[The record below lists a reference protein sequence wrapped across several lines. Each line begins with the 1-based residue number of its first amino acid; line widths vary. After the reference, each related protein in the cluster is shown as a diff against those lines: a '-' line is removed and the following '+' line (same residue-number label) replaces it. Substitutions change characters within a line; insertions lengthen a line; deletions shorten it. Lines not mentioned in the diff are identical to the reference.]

1 MFLLMEDKKMSYT
14 DYPNGITSFGAP
26 VLPADMP
33 LIAGNVFFVGSTA
46 SAKWVAGSDDPSCGT
61 IKKPFATID
70 YAIGKCTAS
79 QGDVIYVL
87 PGHTETIAAAGGI
100 TCDVVGVS
108 IIGLGN
114 GNLRPTITWSATA
127 SSWLVTAANVTIKN
141 IITTISVD
149 EVVSMFGVSA
159 AGCTLDKVDF
169 KEYGAKGA
177 TGQAI
182 QFLLTTAGA
191 SELTVCN
198 CYHKQQTAAVA
209 NQVWIDLVGTTN
221 TKIIN
226 NTFIILAKAATA
238 SLCISGSTAVV
249 GIEIAH
255 NKIMWTGNTITGII
269 NLVTTSTGIIYNN
282 YVAGGSA
289 VLLAATIVGDQCFPF
304 NNYATNTLTGSG
316 TLAPTVAD
324 VVT

>member
-1 MFLLMEDKKMSYT
+1 MGLTNF
-14 DYPNGITSFGAP
+14 PQGVTSFGVP
-26 VLPADMP
+26 VLPAADP
-33 LIAGNVFFVGSTA
+33 VIAGNVYFVGKTA
-46 SAKWVAGSDDPSCGT
+46 SGKWIAGVDDPSYGT
-61 IKKPFATID
+61 LEKPFATID

-100 TCDVVGVS
+100 TCDVAGVS
-108 IIGLGN
+108 IIGLGQ
-114 GNLRPTITWSATA
+114 GNLRPTITWSETA
-127 SSWLVTAANVTIKN
+127 SSWLVTAANVLIKN
-141 IITTISVD
+141 IITTLSKD
-149 EVVSMFGVSA
+149 EVASMFAVSA
-159 AGCTLDKVDF
+159 AGCTLDKVNF

-182 QFLLTTAGA
+182 QFLLTTADA
-191 SELTVCN
+191 NELTVCN
-198 CYHKQQTAAVA
+198 CYHKQQTAANA

-238 SLCISGSTAVV
+238 SICISGSTAVV
-249 GIEIAH
+249 GIEIAY
-255 NKIMWTGNTITGII
+255 NKIMWTGATITNII

-282 YVAGGSA
+282 YVAGGAA